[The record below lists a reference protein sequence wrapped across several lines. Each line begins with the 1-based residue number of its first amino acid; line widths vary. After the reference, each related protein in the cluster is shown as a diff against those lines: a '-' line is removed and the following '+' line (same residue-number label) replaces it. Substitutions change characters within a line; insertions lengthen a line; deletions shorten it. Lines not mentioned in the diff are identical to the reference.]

1 MNRWHRL
8 GCRSLCGVVALF
20 FIAACAQFTPAPG
33 INDSKNTFWSGRLAL
48 VVQSEPVQQL
58 YGGFELQG
66 SAQVGDLT
74 LLSPLGNALAQ
85 VRWNARGAQL
95 KQGAQVQEFDS
106 LDQLMQQ
113 LTGAPVPVAAL
124 FGWLRGEEA
133 TVPGWQAD
141 LSRLADGRVNA
152 QRTSPLPSADLR
164 IVLDAKP

>member
-1 MNRWHRL
+1 M
-8 GCRSLCGVVALF
+8 
-20 FIAACAQFTPAPG
+20 
-33 INDSKNTFWSGRLAL
+33 AL

-66 SAQVGDLT
+66 TAQAGNLT

-95 KQGAQVQEFDS
+95 QQGTQVQEFGS

-113 LTGAPVPVAAL
+113 LTGAAVPLGAL
-124 FGWLRGEEA
+124 FAWLRGEAA
-133 TVPGWQAD
+133 TVPGWQVD
-141 LSRLADGRVNA
+141 LSRLEDGRVNA
-152 QRTSPLPSADLR
+152 QRTSPLPGADLR